1 MSNTKECTLTDSEL
15 IEKVDMWVTDLTHS
29 GGKKWCLRV
38 PADHNHDPDF
48 IFTEAARRMI
58 RYASRISELEGKVE
72 FYRRETSKLRDYLEE
87 HKIGKPSQKLFD
99 ALYEHIAELEAENKR
114 LIEQHRW
121 IPVTERL
128 PEDEGIY
135 LVLCPKYVEDPIVA
149 RWNNERWFDNEVDF
163 HQDITDRITHWMVI
177 PQPPKE
183 Q

>member
-1 MSNTKECTLTDSEL
+1 MNTTKDWTKPNDNDEIDVPDELMPLFNQIGTQIRLHTISGKNEILTVAHCVRNAQ
-15 IEKVDMWVTDLTHS
+15 K
-29 GGKKWCLRV
+29 
-38 PADHNHDPDF
+38 F
-48 IFTEAARRMI
+48 FQ
-58 RYASRISELEGKVE
+58 SRIS
-72 FYRRETSKLRDYLEE
+72 
-87 HKIGKPSQKLFD
+87 
-99 ALYEHIAELEAENKR
+99 ELEAENKR